1 MDQAPNKHTTDKAAN
16 RLQLPL
22 QQLIELA
29 AEVRRRMLE
38 GVSLS
43 SALETVSIGLPAQAR
58 AALQSIVYDVIRRRA
73 FANAAAAGLLSSPPP
88 PPVMGLLEIAIA
100 LVVEGRYSDFRQC
113 STQQP
118 PNRTLCRAHQC
129 RAAPIFTRTRAN
141 FGSSTKRP
149 GCSLQRT
156 ALVDTPN

>member
-1 MDQAPNKHTTDKAAN
+1 MRCFNDQAPNKHTTDKAAN

-73 FANAAAAGLLSSPPP
+73 FANAAAAGVCFRPPTP
-88 PPVMGLLEIAIA
+88 PI
-100 LVVEGRYSDFRQC
+100 
-113 STQQP
+113 
-118 PNRTLCRAHQC
+118 HQ
-129 RAAPIFTRTRAN
+129 
-141 FGSSTKRP
+141 
-149 GCSLQRT
+149 
-156 ALVDTPN
+156 

>member
-1 MDQAPNKHTTDKAAN
+1 MMDQAPNKHTTDKAAN

-73 FANAAAAGLLSSPPP
+73 FANAAATGLLSSPPP
-88 PPVMGLLEIAIA
+88 PPVMGP
-100 LVVEGRYSDFRQC
+100 S
-113 STQQP
+113 
-118 PNRTLCRAHQC
+118 
-129 RAAPIFTRTRAN
+129 
-141 FGSSTKRP
+141 
-149 GCSLQRT
+149 
-156 ALVDTPN
+156 

>member
-73 FANAAAAGLLSSPPP
+73 FANAAAA
-88 PPVMGLLEIAIA
+88 
-100 LVVEGRYSDFRQC
+100 
-113 STQQP
+113 
-118 PNRTLCRAHQC
+118 AHQC

>member
-1 MDQAPNKHTTDKAAN
+1 MMDQAPNKHTTDKAAN

-73 FANAAAAGLLSSPPP
+73 FANAAGAGGGFPASPNWRRVCF
-88 PPVMGLLEIAIA
+88 PV
-100 LVVEGRYSDFRQC
+100 RHRRQ
-113 STQQP
+113 
-118 PNRTLCRAHQC
+118 
-129 RAAPIFTRTRAN
+129 
-141 FGSSTKRP
+141 
-149 GCSLQRT
+149 
-156 ALVDTPN
+156 